1 MAKEFLGKLKESTI
15 SILPIVLLIII
26 LNFANENFRLDSG
39 SLAGANFTSFCISIV
54 PLILGMTLFNMGADK
69 AMGKIGDVV
78 GSTLTKKKS
87 LVLLVVIA
95 VLLGTLMTIAEPDLT
110 VLSQRLFP
118 SGPNWILIVIAA
130 LGVGIM
136 LAVAVVRVILQKSL
150 KVLIITCYCLVFAL
164 ACIADEN
171 LIPVVFDSGGATTS
185 AISSP
190 FILAF
195 GAGISQVRGG
205 KNAEDDS
212 FGYAGLA
219 SLGPLITVMLLAIF
233 MDENYV
239 VSNLGDEVDSITTTL
254 ASFSEL
260 GPFYADTALSAL
272 EDVTISILPIV
283 VFFFIYN
290 FWLKLKGKELLSIVI
305 GLLYT
310 YIGLVIFL
318 IGANAGFIPVA
329 STLGANFVN
338 VDSWVFMIFG
348 FAVGCLIIL
357 AEPAVHVLGDQVAEI
372 TRGTIRKNTVMAALA
387 VSTGV
392 AVLLNVIRV
401 LYNIPIMYFIVP
413 IYIVAFILM
422 FIVPNIYVAV
432 AFDSTG
438 VATGTMSS
446 CFLLPMFIG
455 YTATSSGD
463 MTTVLTDGFGVIGM
477 ISTMPLIAIESLG
490 LYNVI
495 KNRRMLKKTLARVKE
510 PDDNQIIHL
519 KGSVVNNQLP
529 APLLEEQSSAAES
542 ASTEVIHVRNV

>member
-1 MAKEFLGKLKESTI
+1 MGKEFLGKLKESTI

-26 LNFANENFRLDSG
+26 LNFANENFRLDAG
-39 SLAGANFTSFCISIV
+39 SWAGANFTSFCISIV

-69 AMGKIGDVV
+69 AMGKIGEAV
-78 GSTLTKKKS
+78 GSSLTKKKS

-136 LAVAVVRVILQKSL
+136 LGVAVVRVILQKSI
-150 KVLIITCYCLVFAL
+150 KIWLIICYCLVFAL

-171 LIPVVFDSGGATTS
+171 LLPVVFDSGGATTS

-195 GAGISQVRGG
+195 GAGISSVRGG

-212 FGYAGLA
+212 FGYAGLC

-239 VSNLGDEVDSITTTL
+239 VSNLADEVDSITTTL
-254 ASFSEL
+254 NSFSEI
-260 GPFYADTALSAL
+260 GPFYAEQTISAI
-272 EDVTISILPIV
+272 EDVSISMLPIV

-290 FWLKLKGKELLSIVI
+290 FFLKLKGKELLSIVI
-305 GLLYT
+305 GLIYT
-310 YIGLVIFL
+310 YIGLVIFM

-329 STLGANFVN
+329 STLGTNFVN
-338 VDSWVFMIFG
+338 VSDWVFMLFG
-348 FAVGCLIIL
+348 FVIGCLIIL
-357 AEPAVHVLGDQVAEI
+357 AEPAVHVLADQVAEI
-372 TRGTIRKNTVMAALA
+372 TRGTIRKGTVLTALA
-387 VSTGV
+387 IGTGF
-392 AVLLNVIRV
+392 AVLFNVIRV
-401 LYNIPIMYFIVP
+401 VYSIPILYFIVP
-413 IYIVAFILM
+413 IYIVAFVLM
-422 FIVPNIYVAV
+422 FIVPEIYVAI
-432 AFDSTG
+432 AFDATG
-438 VATGTMSS
+438 VATGTLSS

-455 YTATSSGD
+455 YTSVSSGGD
-463 MTTVLTDGFGVIGM
+463 MTTVLTTGFGVIGM
-477 ISTMPLIAIESLG
+477 ISTMPIIAVESLG

-495 KNRRMLKKTLARVKE
+495 KNKRMLKKTLERVKE
-510 PDDNQIIHL
+510 ADDNQIIHL
-519 KGSVVNNQLP
+519 KGASAGIGASLP
-529 APLLEEQSSAAES
+529 ITGEEIS
-542 ASTEVIHVRNV
+542 STEVVHVRKA